1 MKKYKSA
8 KVTGIIFA
16 VLIFSL
22 VVNILYLG
30 ATGKHLISGE
40 NISSFAKN
48 RSKKEVVEYAQRG
61 QIYTCDHEK
70 VAINVKKYKII
81 LVLSSQRTGYGK
93 KLAYVKDVNKTAS
106 QLGPILGIDVNELT
120 SKLQTAKDEG
130 RYQIELGTKGNN
142 LSASVKKQIE
152 DCNLTG
158 IEFVESNS
166 RYYPLGDF
174 CSYVVGYAKSY
185 NDQSVKKMVGE
196 MGLELSYDK
205 QLKGKNGYKV
215 YQTDANGYALVDGT
229 LREKDPTNGNDLYL
243 TIDSGLQRNLD
254 YLMSNAYSESGAEV
268 VTAGVMEIKTGKILA
283 MSTYPSFNPNER
295 NISTFNNY
303 FLEGTIE
310 CGSVFKPF
318 IYADSIEEGKYDHSA
333 YYNSGSYN
341 VYYGNKLVA
350 TIKDHNG
357 GQGWGTITYDQGLYH
372 SSNVAICNLLDQ
384 GYVTKDVLTEKLND
398 LGFFQG
404 DTMDGLTCSS
414 SINAYT
420 RKNAGRLE
428 YLTTGFGQG
437 STVTPYQLLKAYS
450 VFGND
455 GKTVQPHIV
464 DKVVNPETNKV
475 VYQATPKYSKQIFST
490 NTISQVK
497 DLMLGVIEDEQGT
510 GKTYRLDND
519 VRMIGK
525 TGTGQVVENGGY
537 STTLYMHSFV
547 GIAPYDD
554 PQVVMFLT
562 FKSGDSYAQYMPN
575 IVKQTMNEALQ
586 VVNRYNAKN
595 TTAVD
600 QSYTLDSYT
609 NQSVNYVKSKLESK
623 SLSVQ
628 IIGNGS
634 SVIEQYPLA
643 KSKVTSGDK
652 VFIKTEGKDIT
663 LPNLIGW
670 SKKEVQTY
678 ASLAG
683 IQLTID
689 GTSGHVTAQSVGENT
704 VVHSG
709 DNLTVAIS

>member
-1 MKKYKSA
+1 
-8 KVTGIIFA
+8 
-16 VLIFSL
+16 
-22 VVNILYLG
+22 
-30 ATGKHLISGE
+30 
-40 NISSFAKN
+40 
-48 RSKKEVVEYAQRG
+48 
-61 QIYTCDHEK
+61 
-70 VAINVKKYKII
+70 
-81 LVLSSQRTGYGK
+81 
-93 KLAYVKDVNKTAS
+93 
-106 QLGPILGIDVNELT
+106 
-120 SKLQTAKDEG
+120 
-130 RYQIELGTKGNN
+130 
-142 LSASVKKQIE
+142 
-152 DCNLTG
+152 
-158 IEFVESNS
+158 
-166 RYYPLGDF
+166 
-174 CSYVVGYAKSY
+174 
-185 NDQSVKKMVGE
+185 
-196 MGLELSYDK
+196 
-205 QLKGKNGYKV
+205 
-215 YQTDANGYALVDGT
+215 
-229 LREKDPTNGNDLYL
+229 
-243 TIDSGLQRNLD
+243 
-254 YLMSNAYSESGAEV
+254 
-268 VTAGVMEIKTGKILA
+268 
-283 MSTYPSFNPNER
+283 
-295 NISTFNNY
+295 
-303 FLEGTIE
+303 
-310 CGSVFKPF
+310 
-318 IYADSIEEGKYDHSA
+318 
-333 YYNSGSYN
+333 
-341 VYYGNKLVA
+341 
-350 TIKDHNG
+350 
-357 GQGWGTITYDQGLYH
+357 
-372 SSNVAICNLLDQ
+372 
-384 GYVTKDVLTEKLND
+384 
-398 LGFFQG
+398 
-404 DTMDGLTCSS
+404 
-414 SINAYT
+414 
-420 RKNAGRLE
+420 
-428 YLTTGFGQG
+428 
-437 STVTPYQLLKAYS
+437 
-450 VFGND
+450 
-455 GKTVQPHIV
+455 
-464 DKVVNPETNKV
+464 
-475 VYQATPKYSKQIFST
+475 
-490 NTISQVK
+490 
-497 DLMLGVIEDEQGT
+497 MLGVIEDEQGT

-709 DNLTVAIS
+709 DSLTVAIS

>member
-40 NISSFAKN
+40 NIASFAKN

-310 CGSVFKPF
+310 
-318 IYADSIEEGKYDHSA
+318 
-333 YYNSGSYN
+333 
-341 VYYGNKLVA
+341 
-350 TIKDHNG
+350 
-357 GQGWGTITYDQGLYH
+357 
-372 SSNVAICNLLDQ
+372 
-384 GYVTKDVLTEKLND
+384 
-398 LGFFQG
+398 
-404 DTMDGLTCSS
+404 
-414 SINAYT
+414 
-420 RKNAGRLE
+420 
-428 YLTTGFGQG
+428 
-437 STVTPYQLLKAYS
+437 
-450 VFGND
+450 
-455 GKTVQPHIV
+455 
-464 DKVVNPETNKV
+464 
-475 VYQATPKYSKQIFST
+475 
-490 NTISQVK
+490 
-497 DLMLGVIEDEQGT
+497 
-510 GKTYRLDND
+510 
-519 VRMIGK
+519 
-525 TGTGQVVENGGY
+525 
-537 STTLYMHSFV
+537 
-547 GIAPYDD
+547 
-554 PQVVMFLT
+554 
-562 FKSGDSYAQYMPN
+562 
-575 IVKQTMNEALQ
+575 
-586 VVNRYNAKN
+586 
-595 TTAVD
+595 
-600 QSYTLDSYT
+600 
-609 NQSVNYVKSKLESK
+609 
-623 SLSVQ
+623 
-628 IIGNGS
+628 
-634 SVIEQYPLA
+634 
-643 KSKVTSGDK
+643 
-652 VFIKTEGKDIT
+652 
-663 LPNLIGW
+663 
-670 SKKEVQTY
+670 
-678 ASLAG
+678 
-683 IQLTID
+683 
-689 GTSGHVTAQSVGENT
+689 
-704 VVHSG
+704 
-709 DNLTVAIS
+709 

>member
-8 KVTGIIFA
+8 KITGIIFA

-30 ATGKHLISGE
+30 ATGKHLISKE
-40 NISSFAKN
+40 NIASFAKN

-61 QIYTCDHEK
+61 QIYTSDHEK
-70 VAINVKKYKII
+70 VAVNVKKYKII

-93 KLAYVKDVNKTAS
+93 NLAYVKDVNKTAS

-318 IYADSIEEGKYDHSA
+318 IYADSIEEGKYDHNA

-357 GQGWGTITYDQGLYH
+357 GQGWGTITYDQGLY
-372 SSNVAICNLLDQ
+372 
-384 GYVTKDVLTEKLND
+384 
-398 LGFFQG
+398 
-404 DTMDGLTCSS
+404 
-414 SINAYT
+414 
-420 RKNAGRLE
+420 
-428 YLTTGFGQG
+428 
-437 STVTPYQLLKAYS
+437 
-450 VFGND
+450 
-455 GKTVQPHIV
+455 IV

-510 GKTYRLDND
+510 GKIYRLDND

-600 QSYTLDSYT
+600 QSCTLDSYT

-709 DNLTVAIS
+709 DSLTVAIS

>member
-30 ATGKHLISGE
+30 ATGKHSISGE
-40 NISSFAKN
+40 NIASFAKN

-295 NISTFNNY
+295 NIS
-303 FLEGTIE
+303 
-310 CGSVFKPF
+310 
-318 IYADSIEEGKYDHSA
+318 
-333 YYNSGSYN
+333 
-341 VYYGNKLVA
+341 VA

-404 DTMDGLTCSS
+404 DIMDGLTCSS

-634 SVIEQYPLA
+634 SVIEQYPLT

-709 DNLTVAIS
+709 DSLTVAIS